1 MFKFLTISKALA
13 DENRLRIIIALRGR
27 ELCVCQLIELLELA
41 PSTVSRHLSIL
52 KTAHLIEC
60 RKKGRWIYSRLAG
73 EDASSEVR
81 EAISW
86 VCNSLASTPTADE
99 DARQLE
105 CILAIDAEDLCVR
118 QSCKQGT
125 VQPSEESGLAIG
137 SRKHTD

>member
-1 MFKFLTISKALA
+1 MFKFLMISKALS
-13 DENRLRIIIALRGR
+13 DENRLRMIMALRGR

-86 VCNSLASTPTADE
+86 VCNSLANTPTADE

-105 CILAIDAEDLCVR
+105 RILAIDAEELCVR

-125 VQPSEESGLAIG
+125 GRTSEESELTIESGLH
-137 SRKHTD
+137 KD